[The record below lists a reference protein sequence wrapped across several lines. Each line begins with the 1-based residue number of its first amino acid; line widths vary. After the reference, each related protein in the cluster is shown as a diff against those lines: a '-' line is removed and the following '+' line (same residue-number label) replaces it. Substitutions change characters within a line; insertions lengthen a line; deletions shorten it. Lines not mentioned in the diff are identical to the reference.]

1 MTPTMIVEYIAVAA
15 VIALFVWLVPMR
27 RNGIPGLRGRG
38 RPPGHPAADDSRS
51 GPFVPASPQPAQPGP
66 VAPRPVPADEQVG
79 EAAAPDHEQEQDR
92 RILAELDGTWD
103 AGYADRVA
111 AQLRDHRNSA

>member
-1 MTPTMIVEYIAVAA
+1 MTLTMIVEYIAAAA

-38 RPPGHPAADDSRS
+38 RPPGHPVADDAGSRPS
-51 GPFVPASPQPAQPGP
+51 MPASPQPAQPGP
-66 VAPRPVPADEQVG
+66 VAPRPVPADEKISPA
-79 EAAAPDHEQEQDR
+79 EAPGREQEQEQ

-111 AQLRDHRNSA
+111 AQVRDHQNPA

>member
-1 MTPTMIVEYIAVAA
+1 MTLTMIVEYLAVAA

-38 RPPGHPAADDSRS
+38 RPPGYPAAGDAGA
-51 GPFVPASPQPAQPGP
+51 GPSVPASLPPARPGP
-66 VAPRPVPADEQVG
+66 VAPRPVPADEQVSKA
-79 EAAAPDHEQEQDR
+79 EAPGSEPEQDR